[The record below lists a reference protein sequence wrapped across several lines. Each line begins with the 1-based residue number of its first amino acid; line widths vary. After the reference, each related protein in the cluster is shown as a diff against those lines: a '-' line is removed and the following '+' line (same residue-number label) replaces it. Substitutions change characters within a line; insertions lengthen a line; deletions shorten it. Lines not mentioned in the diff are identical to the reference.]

1 MTTFLLSALL
11 LFTIVAA
18 FAFGVA
24 VGYWV
29 ICGILN
35 LFHPRLTQKTKTPSS
50 APALVP
56 TASGD

>member
-1 MTTFLLSALL
+1 MTTFLLSTLL

-35 LFHPRLTQKTKTPSS
+35 LFHPRLTQKTPSS
-50 APALVP
+50 APSLAP